1 MLLDEPYDEV
11 VDGEG
16 CLRPAYVALRRQLG
30 WDPLRPPAVV
40 VDRLEDRPLG
50 DDIRI
55 LPVPLA
61 IEDAEYQ
68 SVIRPGVLQRAH
80 ALQRFF
86 HDAVLGP
93 CRFLQ
98 AGILTAELL
107 DQILAAEG
115 TSLASLR
122 RRWSD
127 HSADE
132 IRMVYGPD
140 LVRAPDGGWV
150 VLEDN
155 VGCVGGSADGFFVI
169 ERYQRATGYSRAA
182 GADLSIAVSWWLS
195 QLRVRA
201 PDGVIALLA
210 CEHTAAADGP
220 RLDENARRLELLE
233 EVGIEVLDSA
243 RFEYLSGNGEL
254 DPERLH
260 AVVNFDAG
268 SEAGAPTLH
277 HVLFD
282 RLHVPLLN
290 APQTGVLGN
299 KALLPFVPEM
309 IRFFCAEDPLLGTPA
324 TQILWDGGLPGDL
337 ERWVVKTTTGRQGTG
352 VLMPGSPTRDRREA
366 VQQLVRGR
374 PAAAVAQRLVEP
386 SQLSAPGPTALETY
400 RVELRPV
407 AYLLGWQE
415 VYVGEQP
422 TARVVSTHET
432 QQLNNLSQGARY
444 APVIRQHSLVGV
456 EHG

>member
-11 VDGEG
+11 VDADGR
-16 CLRPAYVALRRQLG
+16 LRPAYVALRRQLG

-40 VDRLEDRPLG
+40 IDRLQDRPLG
-50 DDIRI
+50 DDTRI

-61 IEDAEYQ
+61 IEDEEYRA
-68 SVIRPGVLQRAH
+68 VIEAGVAQRAH

-98 AGILTAELL
+98 AGALTAELL

-115 TSLASLR
+115 TSLATLR
-122 RRWSD
+122 RRWSS

-132 IRMVYGPD
+132 IRMLYGPD
-140 LVRAPDGGWV
+140 LVRAPDGRWM

-155 VGCVGGSADGFFVI
+155 VGCVGGSADGFFVR
-169 ERYQRATGYSRAA
+169 ERYDAATGRSDAA
-182 GADLSIAVSWWLS
+182 GADLSIAVSSWLE
-195 QLRVRA
+195 QLGVRA
-201 PDGVIALLA
+201 PDGGVIALLA
-210 CEHTAAADGP
+210 CQHTAAAEGP
-220 RLDENARRLELLE
+220 RLDENTRRRQLLE
-233 EVGIEVLDSA
+233 KLGIEVQDSA
-243 RFEYLSGNGEL
+243 RFEDLSGNGEL
-254 DPERLH
+254 ALERLR
-260 AVVNFDAG
+260 AIVNFDAG
-268 SEAGAPTLH
+268 SEAGASTLH

-282 RLHVPLLN
+282 RLRVPLLN

-299 KALLPFVPEM
+299 KALLPFVPAM
-309 IRFFCAEDPLLGTPA
+309 IRFFCAEDPLLGTPP
-324 TQILWDGGLPGDL
+324 TQILRDGVLPDDL

-366 VQQLVRGR
+366 VQQIIRGR
-374 PAAAVAQRLVEP
+374 PAAAVAQGLVQP
-386 SQLSAPGPTALETY
+386 SRLSAAGPTGLEAY

-407 AYLLGWQE
+407 AYLLGWQD

-422 TARVVSTHET
+422 TARVVPARET
-432 QQLNNLSQGARY
+432 QKLNNLSQGARY
-444 APVIRQHSLVGV
+444 APVIRQSSRWR
-456 EHG
+456 